1 MALSWILQ
9 DQALADR
16 FLALTGLS
24 PDGLREAVRTR
35 GTQGAVLDFLAGN
48 DGDLLAAADGIGLSP
63 EAIVA
68 ARAHLTGRT
77 WQP

>member
-9 DQALADR
+9 DETLADR

-24 PDGLREAVRTR
+24 PDGLREAVTMRE
-35 GTQGAVLDFLAGN
+35 TQGAVLDFLAGN
-48 DGDLLAAADGIGLSP
+48 DGDLLAAADGMGLSP

-68 ARAHLTGRT
+68 ARDDLAGRT
-77 WQP
+77 WEP